1 MLNKIHHR
9 TILLGLSLSFFYCA
23 TSQAGWQ
30 DGLLKQ
36 AEGYINKGDNNTSIA
51 NTTSTAASNLNI
63 SDISSGLK
71 QALDIGINKAV
82 QLLGKE
88 GGFLGDKAVKILM
101 PEKLQKVDKFL
112 RTLGQDKIAD
122 DFILS
127 MNSAA
132 EKAVPHVSEI
142 FVNSIEK
149 MSITDAQN
157 ILTGPDNAATEYFKK
172 NTSQQLQKLI
182 KPYIQDS
189 MTKAD
194 VTKYYESMLSMAKQ
208 YDSFGLLKQY
218 LGADP
223 GSLENYVTDKTLSGL
238 FSKISLSEK
247 AIRNNPAMRNTD
259 LLKKVFSGF

>member
-1 MLNKIHHR
+1 MFNKIHQR
-9 TILLGLSLSFFYCA
+9 TILFCLSLSFFYSV
-23 TSQAGWQ
+23 TIQAGWQ
-30 DGLLKQ
+30 DSLLKQ
-36 AEGYINKGDNNTSIA
+36 AEGYINKGDTKTSI
-51 NTTSTAASNLNI
+51 TDSTSTVASNLNI
-63 SDISSGLK
+63 GDISSGLK
-71 QALDIGINKAV
+71 QALDIGIKKAV
-82 QLLGKE
+82 SLLGQE
-88 GGFLGDKAVKILM
+88 GGFLGDNAVKILM

-112 RTLGQDKIAD
+112 RTVGQDKIAD

-132 EKAVPHVSEI
+132 EKAVPHVTDI
-142 FVNSIEK
+142 FVKSIK
-149 MSITDAQN
+149 KISFNDAQN

-189 MTKAD
+189 MAKAD
-194 VTKYYESMLSMAKQ
+194 VTKYYDSMLGMAKQ

-223 GSLENYVTDKTLSGL
+223 GNLENYVTDKTLSGL

-259 LLKKVFSGF
+259 LLKKVFAGF